1 MQNASHGT
9 KKTKTS
15 VMLAPVRDKSVVLIF
30 VALPTELLAFVNEA
44 GLEPAT
50 DGLAGM

>member
-1 MQNASHGT
+1 MQNASHGIQ
-9 KKTKTS
+9 KTRAS
-15 VMLAPVRDKSVVLIF
+15 VMLALVRDKSVVLIF
-30 VALPTELLAFVNEA
+30 VALPTELLAFANEA